1 MGKKVTETLRFL
13 SPLQSLTLFPKEDTR
28 AHRTPRDKFL
38 PKFRAGLA
46 AEGRVRDTIARE
58 DGVYDDED
66 GDVRDGWE
74 TRSEEEDRKRV
85 EGEEERAEGAFDSA
99 AAVVEEEG
107 LVGGGGVV
115 RSKYQF
121 VGVVQ
126 PPSSGSG
133 KMVKWYAKKRPKG
146 SKWNLRLVHVNRDA
160 IIKDLV
166 NRGKVDIYG
175 EYVNTGK
182 SIEDPDDKVDTS
194 IVSKPLIEG
203 RYSVK
208 ERSWRNL
215 WNSSPKHFFTDSSG
229 AFWRER
235 RLKPGLYTDGRVV
248 YESRY
253 RYTDGKNGMKP
264 IAMLS
269 ALLKSKSIEK
279 KVKVDLVKR
288 LKEDSPDVVIEE

>member
-1 MGKKVTETLRFL
+1 MKTSSPKPSTVASHRRTLVPLLLLLLTTTPTPILSKENTVMGKKVTETLRFL

-208 ERSWRNL
+208 ERSWRYVLTQQPLNV
-215 WNSSPKHFFTDSSG
+215 PYHARQHFTSDTFTICG
-229 AFWRER
+229 
-235 RLKPGLYTDGRVV
+235 TD
-248 YESRY
+248 
-253 RYTDGKNGMKP
+253 
-264 IAMLS
+264 
-269 ALLKSKSIEK
+269 
-279 KVKVDLVKR
+279 
-288 LKEDSPDVVIEE
+288 